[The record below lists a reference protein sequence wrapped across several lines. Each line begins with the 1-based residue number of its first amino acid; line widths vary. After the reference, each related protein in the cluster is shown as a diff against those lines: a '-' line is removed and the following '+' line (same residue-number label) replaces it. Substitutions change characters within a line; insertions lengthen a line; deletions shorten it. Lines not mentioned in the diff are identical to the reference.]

1 MRSHRITLENLAL
14 LEPALSETIGATCV
28 KVVRESV
35 DEVVKRGVPEQAAI
49 DFILGH
55 LNIEIAILFGALPGA
70 QFSDGALKAIEAAK
84 RDVFQPDWKKVFE
97 PDAVMRSIKDIT
109 RPGG

>member
-1 MRSHRITLENLAL
+1 M
-14 LEPALSETIGATCV
+14 
-28 KVVRESV
+28 
-35 DEVVKRGVPEQAAI
+35 PEQAAT

-70 QFSDGALKAIEAAK
+70 RFSDGALKAIEAAK

-97 PDAVMRSIKDIT
+97 PGAVMRSIQDIVKS
-109 RPGG
+109 